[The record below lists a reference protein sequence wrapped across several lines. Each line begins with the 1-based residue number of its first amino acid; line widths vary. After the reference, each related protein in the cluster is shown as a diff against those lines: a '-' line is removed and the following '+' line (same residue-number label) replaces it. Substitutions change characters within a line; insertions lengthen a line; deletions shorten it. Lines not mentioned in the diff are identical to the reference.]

1 MTVEELIEALSLMP
15 CKDKVYIFDGVSQAA
30 NFTQEV
36 DTVRMDKDWS
46 GVLIV
51 AGEQ

>member
-15 CKDKVYIFDGVSQAA
+15 KKDPVFMWDGVSQAA
-30 NFTQEV
+30 NFSQEV
-36 DTVRMDKDWS
+36 DSVVMMDDLS
-46 GVLIV
+46 GILIV